1 MSEQRLRLLA
11 EHDRWSRTCVTCVT
25 CVKVDLVVAHL
36 LRDGSPE
43 AALTYLRKARLSLVL
58 AWRSF
63 AC

>member
-11 EHDRWSRTCVTCVT
+11 EHDRWSRTCVT

-43 AALTYLRKARLSLVL
+43 AALTYLRKARLSLFL